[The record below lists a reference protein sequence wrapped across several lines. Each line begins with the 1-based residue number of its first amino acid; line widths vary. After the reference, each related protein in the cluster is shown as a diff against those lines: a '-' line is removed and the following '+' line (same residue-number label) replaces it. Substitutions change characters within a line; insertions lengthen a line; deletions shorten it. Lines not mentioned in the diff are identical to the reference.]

1 MNKEDPKP
9 PVYYPIFLNIQGK
22 KCVVIGGGQVG
33 LRKAKMLLQA
43 GANVFVISKN
53 PHAEIRKLSKRK
65 AIHLIQRDYK
75 AGDLKDAVIAIACT
89 DVKEVNRKVADE
101 AKKAGVLINV
111 ADDPERSDFITP
123 SLFKRGNLTVA
134 VSTAGVSPALAKK
147 IRMRLEQTFGEEYS
161 PLLSVIK
168 EVRQELKEQ
177 QLRVNTEDWQNALDL
192 DLLTHLIQ
200 AGERQ
205 KAKAVLL
212 EKLKPS
218 REGP

>member
-1 MNKEDPKP
+1 MKEPSP
-9 PVYYPIFLNIQGK
+9 LVYYPIFLNLEGK
-22 KCVVIGGGQVG
+22 KCVVVGGGEVA
-33 LRKAKMLLQA
+33 LRKVRALLDS
-43 GANVFVISKN
+43 GARVVVVSPTLNSDLAQLARVETIS
-53 PHAEIRKLSKRK
+53 
-65 AIHLIQRDYK
+65 LISREYEPK
-75 AGDLKDAVIAIACT
+75 DLKDAVIVVAATDIA
-89 DVKEVNRKVADE
+89 EVNQNI
-101 AKKAGVLINV
+101 AKKARKHGILVNV
-111 ADDPERSDFITP
+111 VDRPEESDFIMP
-123 SLFKRGNLTVA
+123 SLVRRGDLILA
-134 VSTAGVSPALAKK
+134 ASTSGASPALAKK

-161 PLLSVIK
+161 PLLSLIK

>member
-1 MNKEDPKP
+1 
-9 PVYYPIFLNIQGK
+9 
-22 KCVVIGGGQVG
+22 
-33 LRKAKMLLQA
+33 
-43 GANVFVISKN
+43 
-53 PHAEIRKLSKRK
+53 
-65 AIHLIQRDYK
+65 
-75 AGDLKDAVIAIACT
+75 
-89 DVKEVNRKVADE
+89 
-101 AKKAGVLINV
+101 
-111 ADDPERSDFITP
+111 
-123 SLFKRGNLTVA
+123 
-134 VSTAGVSPALAKK
+134 
-147 IRMRLEQTFGEEYS
+147 MRLEQTFGEEYS
-161 PLLSVIK
+161 PLLSLIK